1 MATEAGV
8 PGADEQGAAGV
19 SSALAHPAPRPPHP
33 PPHPP
38 HLPCA
43 QNKDLTA
50 PEFALGS
57 QKGNGQICESSSS
70 LQPLDLMRACQ
81 ERTWMEEA
89 KDNVKLFLVEGLA
102 EFLGSP

>member
-1 MATEAGV
+1 MATEAGI
-8 PGADEQGAAGV
+8 PAAGEQGAAGV
-19 SSALAHPAPRPPHP
+19 SSALALPAPRHPHP
-33 PPHPP
+33 PLLPP

-43 QNKDLTA
+43 LNKDLTA

-70 LQPLDLMRACQ
+70 LQPLDLVRTCQ